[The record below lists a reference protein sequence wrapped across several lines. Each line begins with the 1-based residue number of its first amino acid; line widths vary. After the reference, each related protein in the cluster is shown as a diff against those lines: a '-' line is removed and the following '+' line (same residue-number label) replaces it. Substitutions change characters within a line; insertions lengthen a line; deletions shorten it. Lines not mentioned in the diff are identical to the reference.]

1 MKRLFLNGKI
11 FTSNEEQLYAE
22 AMLTEDG
29 RITWIG
35 SSEEAKELEVSLK
48 IGAANG
54 QRPCE
59 VIDLPCEVID
69 LPCEVIDLQGRTV
82 VPGFV
87 DAHMHPMM
95 LAEYSR
101 QIACLPPKI
110 NSIRQ
115 LSQAIAQAAEDIR
128 AEEEHRDAPAA
139 DLSAAANPPAADLP
153 NAPAADAGDAGSIA
167 PAADLPWICG
177 WGYDEGKY
185 EEKRSPNRYDLDLG
199 CPDFPVF
206 LVRSC
211 EHIRCV
217 NSKALEIAGITK
229 DTPDPP
235 GGSIDRDE
243 QGAPTGILR
252 ENARDL
258 VLPYMPVETEDE
270 LVSALTDLGDL
281 LISQG
286 IVAVADMGNLHAGG
300 NFEYYAK
307 AVEKGFRQR
316 VALYYM
322 WDYFMDDPD
331 FAITPA
337 LMDREQQIR
346 IAGLKL
352 IGDGSISGKTAWLH
366 EPYMGTEEQGMPVYT
381 DESLEKAISFAK
393 EAGCQISVHAMGGQ
407 AIDRIVDRICEEEDW
422 TDGSVPYLRV
432 EHVTEP
438 TEEAMRKA
446 SEKGFA
452 FASQPI
458 FEYCE
463 IETYRANMDK
473 ERLQHLYPHRT
484 ELDRGIRLCFS
495 TDAPA
500 TSWAVP
506 SDPFPNIKSAVTR
519 RAYDGTDIGQSER
532 VDIETA
538 IILYT
543 RNAAEVCGFS
553 GLGQLAPGYS
563 ADFVVLSED
572 IFTAPADRIDQ
583 IRAEETFIRGECVY
597 RR

>member
-1 MKRLFLNGKI
+1 MKRLFVNGKI
-11 FTSNEEQLYAE
+11 FTSNEKQLYAK
-22 AMLTEDG
+22 AMLVEDG
-29 RITWIG
+29 RITWVG
-35 SSEEAKELEVSLK
+35 GAPQARVLQDSQQPMEVT
-48 IGAANG
+48 
-54 QRPCE
+54 
-59 VIDLPCEVID
+59 
-69 LPCEVIDLQGRTV
+69 DLQGQTV
-82 VPGFV
+82 IPGFV

-115 LSQAIAQAAEDIR
+115 LSEAIAQK
-128 AEEEHRDAPAA
+128 AEEIRQEQDSDADAA
-139 DLSAAANPPAADLP
+139 AGSAAAERTAAG
-153 NAPAADAGDAGSIA
+153 NAAEGG
-167 PAADLPWICG
+167 LPWICG

-185 EEKRSPNRYDLDLG
+185 EEKRSPSRYDLDQG
-199 CPDFPVF
+199 CADLPVF

-229 DTPDPP
+229 ETPDPP
-235 GGSIDRDE
+235 GGSIDRDA
-243 QGAPTGILR
+243 QGEPTGVLR

-258 VLPYMPVETEDE
+258 VLPYMPVETEEE
-270 LVSALTDLGDL
+270 LISALTDLGDL

-286 IVAVADMGNLHAGG
+286 IVAVADMGNLHEGG
-300 NFEYYAK
+300 NFEYYTK
-307 AVEKGFRQR
+307 AVERGFRQR

-331 FAITPA
+331 FEITPDI
-337 LMDREQQIR
+337 MDREKQIR

-352 IGDGSISGKTAWLH
+352 IGDGSISGKTAWLR
-366 EPYMGTEEQGMPVYT
+366 EPYLGTGECGMPVYS
-381 DESLEKAISFAK
+381 DESLEKAIEFAK
-393 EAGCQISVHAMGGQ
+393 KAGCQISVHAMGGQ
-407 AIDRIVDRICEEEDW
+407 AIDRIVDRICGEEDW

-432 EHVTEP
+432 EHLTEP
-438 TEEAMRKA
+438 SEHAMQKA

-463 IETYRANMDK
+463 IETYRANMDQ
-473 ERLQHLYPHRT
+473 ERLEHIYPHRT
-484 ELDRGIRLCFS
+484 ELEHGIRLCFS

-506 SDPFPNIKSAVTR
+506 SDPFPNLKSAVTR

-538 IILYT
+538 IMLYT
-543 RNAAEVCGFS
+543 KNAAEVCGFA
-553 GLGQLAPGYS
+553 GLGQLAEGYS
-563 ADFVVLSED
+563 ADFAVLSED
-572 IFTAPADRIDQ
+572 IFTADPDRIDR
-583 IRAEETFIRGECVY
+583 IRVEETFIRGERVY
-597 RR
+597 QR

>member
-1 MKRLFLNGKI
+1 MKRLFINGKI

-29 RITWIG
+29 RIAWIG
-35 SSEEAKELEVSLK
+35 TGAEAKGLEDSL
-48 IGAANG
+48 GP
-54 QRPCE
+54 Q
-59 VIDLPCEVID
+59 
-69 LPCEVIDLQGRTV
+69 EVIDLQGRTV
-82 VPGFV
+82 IPGFV

-110 NSIRQ
+110 NSIRE
-115 LSQAIAQAAEDIR
+115 LSEAIAQTAK
-128 AEEEHRDAPAA
+128 
-139 DLSAAANPPAADLP
+139 DLRKDSE
-153 NAPAADAGDAGSIA
+153 GE
-167 PAADLPWICG
+167 LPWICG

-185 EEKRSPNRYDLDLG
+185 EEKRSPNRYDLDQG
-199 CPDFPVF
+199 CSEFPVF

-243 QGAPTGILR
+243 RGEPTGILR

-258 VLPYMPVETEDE
+258 VLPYMPAETEEE
-270 LVSALTDLGDL
+270 LIRSLTDLGDL

-300 NFEYYAK
+300 NYEYYIK

-331 FAITPA
+331 FEITPEV
-337 LMDREQQIR
+337 MDGDRQVR

-352 IGDGSISGKTAWLH
+352 IGDGSISGRTAWLR
-366 EPYMGTEEQGMPVYT
+366 EPYLGTEERGMPVYT
-381 DESLEKAISFAK
+381 DESLEKAIDFAK
-393 EAGCQISVHAMGGQ
+393 KAGCQISVHAMGGQ
-407 AIDRIVDRICEEEDW
+407 AIDRIVDRIYREEDW
-422 TDGSVPYLRV
+422 TDGRVPYLRV
-432 EHVTEP
+432 EHLTEP
-438 TEEAMRKA
+438 SEQAMTKA
-446 SEKGFA
+446 AEKGFA

-463 IETYRANMDK
+463 IETYRANMDT
-473 ERLQHLYPHRT
+473 ERLQHIYPHRT
-484 ELDRGIRLCFS
+484 ELEHGIRLCFS

-506 SDPFPNIKSAVTR
+506 SDPFPNLKSAVTR

-543 RNAAEVCGFS
+543 KNAAEVCGFT
-553 GLGQLAPGYS
+553 GLGQLAPGCS
-563 ADFVVLSED
+563 AYFVVLSED
-572 IFTAPADRIDQ
+572 IFTVPSGRIDEVQ
-583 IRAEETFIRGECVY
+583 ADETFIKGECVY
-597 RR
+597 RRR

>member
-1 MKRLFLNGKI
+1 MKRLFINGRI
-11 FTSNEEQLYAE
+11 FTSNEAQLYAE
-22 AMLTEDG
+22 AMLVEDG
-29 RITWIG
+29 RITWVGGGTRAQILQ
-35 SSEEAKELEVSLK
+35 SSLK
-48 IGAANG
+48 PA
-54 QRPCE
+54 E
-59 VIDLPCEVID
+59 VT
-69 LPCEVIDLQGRTV
+69 DLQGRTV
-82 VPGFV
+82 IPGFV

-115 LSQAIAQAAEDIR
+115 LSEAIAR
-128 AEEEHRDAPAA
+128 KAEEIHAEGDRA
-139 DLSAAANPPAADLP
+139 DEDGLT
-153 NAPAADAGDAGSIA
+153 
-167 PAADLPWICG
+167 WIRG

-185 EEKRSPNRYDLDLG
+185 EEKRSPNRYDLDRG
-199 CPDFPVF
+199 CAELPVF

-217 NSKALEIAGITK
+217 NSKALEIAGITR

-243 QGAPTGILR
+243 RGEPTGILR

-258 VLPYMPVETEDE
+258 VNPYMPVETEEE
-270 LVSALTDLGDL
+270 LISALTDLGDL

-300 NFEYYAK
+300 NYEYYTK
-307 AVEKGFRQR
+307 AIEKGFCQR

-331 FAITPA
+331 FELTHDI
-337 LMDREQQIR
+337 MDRKKQVR

-352 IGDGSISGKTAWLH
+352 IGDGSISGRTAWLR
-366 EPYMGTEEQGMPVYT
+366 EPYLGTEELGMPVYS
-381 DESLEKAISFAK
+381 DESLEKAIGFAK
-393 EAGCQISVHAMGGQ
+393 KAGCQLSVHAMGGQ
-407 AIDRIVDRICEEEDW
+407 AIDRIVNRIYSEEDW

-432 EHVTEP
+432 EHLTEP
-438 TEEAMRKA
+438 SEQAMQKA
-446 SEKGFA
+446 GEKGFA
-452 FASQPI
+452 FVSQPI

-463 IETYRANMDK
+463 IETYRANMDQ
-473 ERLQHLYPHRT
+473 ERLEHIYPHRT
-484 ELDRGIRLCFS
+484 ELEHGIRLCFS

-500 TSWAVP
+500 TSWAMP
-506 SDPFPNIKSAVTR
+506 SDPFPNLKSAVTR
-519 RAYDGTDIGQSER
+519 RAYDGTDIGQSES

-538 IILYT
+538 VMLYT
-543 RNAAEVCGFS
+543 KNAAEVCGFS
-553 GLGQLAPGYS
+553 DLGQLAEGYS
-563 ADFVVLSED
+563 ADFAVLSED
-572 IFTAPADRIDQ
+572 IFTADAERIDRI
-583 IRAEETFIRGECVY
+583 RVEETFVKGERVY

>member
-1 MKRLFLNGKI
+1 MKRLFINGKI
-11 FTSNEEQLYAE
+11 FTSSEEQLYTE
-22 AMLTEDG
+22 SMLTEDG

-35 SSEEAKELEVSLK
+35 SAEEAKELEASLK
-48 IGAANG
+48 TGAANG
-54 QRPCE
+54 QQPCE
-59 VIDLPCEVID
+59 VV
-69 LPCEVIDLQGRTV
+69 DLQGRTV

-115 LSQAIAQAAEDIR
+115 LSQAISQAAENIR
-128 AEEEHRDAPAA
+128 ALEEQRDAPAA
-139 DLSAAANPPAADLP
+139 DARDAGSAAPVADFP
-153 NAPAADAGDAGSIA
+153 NAPAADFPNA

-185 EEKRSPNRYDLDLG
+185 EEKRSPNRYDLDRG

-243 QGAPTGILR
+243 QGEPTGILR

-270 LVSALTDLGDL
+270 LISALTDLGDL

-366 EPYMGTEEQGMPVYT
+366 EPYMGTKEQGMPVYT
-381 DESLEKAISFAK
+381 DESLEKAISFVKA
-393 EAGCQISVHAMGGQ
+393 AGCQISVHAMGGQ
-407 AIDRIVDRICEEEDW
+407 AIDRIVDRIYEEEDW

-438 TEEAMRKA
+438 TEQAMRKA

-506 SDPFPNIKSAVTR
+506 SDPFPNLKSAVTR

-543 RNAAEVCGFS
+543 RNAAEVCGFA
-553 GLGQLAPGYS
+553 GLGQLVPGYS

-583 IRAEETFIRGECVY
+583 IRAEETFIKGECVY
-597 RR
+597 RRF